1 MKKKV
6 NFVLKW
12 IFVNGLFGYLFASLS
27 LYPLTK
33 SIIVMVFAVFVSLII
48 VVRCLFSILY
58 YLWYWLFFK
67 IKIYLFVQKNLTYY
81 KEQAKKKEQ

>member
-1 MKKKV
+1 
-6 NFVLKW
+6 
-12 IFVNGLFGYLFASLS
+12 
-27 LYPLTK
+27 
-33 SIIVMVFAVFVSLII
+33 MVFAVFMSLII

-81 KEQAKKKEQ
+81 KEQAKKKRTIN

>member
-1 MKKKV
+1 MEKKV

-27 LYPLTK
+27 LYPSTK
-33 SIIVMVFAVFVSLII
+33 SIIVMAFAVFVSLII

-67 IKIYLFVQKNLTYY
+67 INIYSFVQDNKIKYND
-81 KEQAKKKEQ
+81 ESAKKE